1 MGKNQQK
8 IYYTFIF
15 RDLKKFA
22 NRQENFKLYCI
33 QEKFRC
39 SELLQKNSRFVVINM
54 LKKFERKKNYFK
66 DNTNH
71 LKGEI
76 LLENDRQT
84 KKSCEKESFQ

>member
-1 MGKNQQK
+1 
-8 IYYTFIF
+8 
-15 RDLKKFA
+15 
-22 NRQENFKLYCI
+22 
-33 QEKFRC
+33 
-39 SELLQKNSRFVVINM
+39 M

-84 KKSCEKESFQ
+84 KKSCEKESFQLLFCLGKSEM